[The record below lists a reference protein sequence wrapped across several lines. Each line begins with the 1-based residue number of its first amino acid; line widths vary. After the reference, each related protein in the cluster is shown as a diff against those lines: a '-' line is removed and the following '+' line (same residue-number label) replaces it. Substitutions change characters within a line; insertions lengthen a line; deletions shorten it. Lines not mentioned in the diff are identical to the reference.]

1 AGAMGSLCLM
11 GTKFQFC
18 KIKGVLE
25 ADVNMVKLVQRLRA
39 LALLGSTWVVLTV
52 GALGLELSLTC
63 QEVLWSLPIY
73 LLVSTD
79 CYVLG
84 TMLVNL
90 YAATPRIPSR
100 VDLIQ
105 KGIRSQ
111 EMGGRRVE
119 LRLFSDGLSGHAW
132 S

>member
-25 ADVNMVKLVQRLRA
+25 ADVNMIKLVQRLRT

-63 QEVLWSLPIY
+63 QEVLWSLPIC

-84 TMLVNL
+84 TVVMAWKLFTTAKV
-90 YAATPRIPSR
+90 P
-100 VDLIQ
+100 Q
-105 KGIRSQ
+105 SQ
-111 EMGGRRVE
+111 VQEAHVE
-119 LRLFSDGLSGHAW
+119 LVHKGLHF
-132 S
+132 